1 MSESEIIQ
9 RYQTVINALLPYA
22 NEGRLLEGL
31 NKFTSRLSNKIRKV
45 LKQEV
50 ERLMSQTYE
59 SANNSAFAV
68 FPVRK
73 FKHFGIDM
81 RLDQLGEDILY
92 KETER
97 YFNKY
102 TVGVLETVTSSEYY
116 QNRLK
121 AENQKKIVE
130 HFRVDAQSLN
140 DISFGEDIA
149 VQHDELVEC
158 EYGEKFER
166 YEVIEVGTSF
176 LKIQNRRIFS
186 IKKGTSVKVHLE
198 KSSPLALSSTTLH
211 CVAMVSNFNKVSS
224 RHELI
229 LEFTDSTVKRVS
241 KEYSKLLNERSI
253 HFPLEKSLESERTT
267 QIIERNIL
275 FATSPWIPVFYNK
288 GDDEVC
294 ILLTERN
301 IRENKNL
308 AAMHELPTARF
319 FNRILEE
326 MKCKDE
332 AYLFQGKVESKN
344 GFIRIAASLSQL
356 LNNGLLET
364 FLFHARKT
372 NSLKIMQ
379 VRAKP
384 VSSSTRNEIAD
395 NLNITTNRLSSIE
408 TVFFVR
414 DITSQIIEALPD
426 DIQHAKPLPK
436 QFIDNDEKLVF
447 KLYME
452 DMINRRTEPRY
463 VLKKPASISLG
474 LLQRVSGELLD
485 ISISGAK
492 IRISPEMISNIPFK
506 IKIDIKSIG
515 LSGAQYKVVFKCYQT
530 GILRLAVSGKNKQ
543 TTRKT
548 LHSLVSRNPDY
559 FAKRDKSASEREDF
573 NALWELASRYLP
585 SLGVICVNPK
595 ESRDLIKTV
604 YADNFSRDAG
614 PFRGDGRR
622 LYMHGVFADMDHDKP
637 KSSLLNAITSGST
650 MRHSVIHCRHRIKKN
665 IYPLTREQFFK
676 VEREQLRALTLKR
689 MADIFVCDVQG
700 FAVDASTIPLIQK
713 RIEWLTANDTLLA
726 KTFIKTLSLYTHAVF
741 CTDISLL
748 HSALMIRDPSDFG
761 ESEHK
766 AG

>member
-1 MSESEIIQ
+1 MSESEIIKQ
-9 RYQTVINALLPYA
+9 YQPVIKALLPYA

-31 NKFTSRLSNKIRKV
+31 NKFTTRLSNKVRKV

-50 ERLMSQTYE
+50 ERLMSQTYQ
-59 SANNSAFAV
+59 SADNSAFAV
-68 FPVRK
+68 FPVRD

-81 RLDQLGEDILY
+81 RLDQLGENILY

-102 TVGVLETVTSSEYY
+102 TVGVLEAVTSSEYY
-116 QNRLK
+116 QSRLK
-121 AENQKKIVE
+121 AENQRKIVE
-130 HFRVDAQSLN
+130 HFRVDAQSLH

-149 VQHDELVEC
+149 VQHDELIEC
-158 EYGEKFER
+158 EYDGKFEQ
-166 YEVIEVGTSF
+166 YEVIEVGTSY

-198 KSSPLALSSTTLH
+198 KSSPLALSGTTLH
-211 CVAMVSNFNKVSS
+211 CVAMVANFNKAST

-241 KEYSKLLNERSI
+241 EAYSKLLNERSI
-253 HFPLEKSLESERTT
+253 HFPLEKGLESERTT

-275 FATSPWIPVFYNK
+275 FATSPWIPLFYSKN
-288 GDDEVC
+288 DDEVC

-319 FNRILEE
+319 FNRIVKE
-326 MKCKDE
+326 MECKDE
-332 AYLFQGKVESKN
+332 AYLFQGKVESKS
-344 GFIRIAASLSQL
+344 GYIRIAASLSQL

-372 NSLKIMQ
+372 SSLKIMQ
-379 VRAKP
+379 VRSKSVNP
-384 VSSSTRNEIAD
+384 ETRNDIAYK
-395 NLNITTNRLSSIE
+395 LNATSNRLTSIE

-426 DIQHAKPLPK
+426 DIEHAKPLPK
-436 QFIDNDEKLVF
+436 QFIDNDEKLIF
-447 KLYME
+447 KLYLE

-463 VLKKPASISLG
+463 MLNKPASISLG
-474 LLQRVSGELLD
+474 LLKRAKGELLD
-485 ISISGAK
+485 LSISGAK
-492 IRISPEMISNIPFK
+492 IRVSPEMIANIPYT

-515 LSGAQYKVVFKCYQT
+515 LNGAQYKVVNKCYRT

-543 TTRKT
+543 ATRKT
-548 LHSLVSRNPDY
+548 LHSLISRNSDY
-559 FAKRDKSASEREDF
+559 FAKRDKSASEREEF
-573 NALWELASRYLP
+573 NALWELAARYLP
-585 SLGVICVNPK
+585 SPGVVCVNPK
-595 ESRDLIKTV
+595 ASRDLIKTV

-637 KSSLLNAITSGST
+637 KSSLLNAITDGSA

-665 IYPLTREQFFK
+665 IYPLTSEQFFK
-676 VEREQLRALTLKR
+676 VEREQLRSLTLKR
-689 MADIFVCDVQG
+689 MTDIFFCDIQG
-700 FAVDASTIPLIQK
+700 FSVDASTIPLIQK
-713 RIEWLTANDTLLA
+713 RIEWLKANDSLLA
-726 KTFIKTLSLYTHAVF
+726 KTFTKTLSLYTHAVF

-761 ESEHK
+761 ESESK

>member
-1 MSESEIIQ
+1 MIFRNISEI
-9 RYQTVINALLPYA
+9 RPS
-22 NEGRLLEGL
+22 G
-31 NKFTSRLSNKIRKV
+31 IR
-45 LKQEV
+45 
-50 ERLMSQTYE
+50 
-59 SANNSAFAV
+59 A
-68 FPVRK
+68 K

-158 EYGEKFER
+158 EYGEKFEQ

-344 GFIRIAASLSQL
+344 GFIRIAASLSQ
-356 LNNGLLET
+356 
-364 FLFHARKT
+364 
-372 NSLKIMQ
+372 
-379 VRAKP
+379 
-384 VSSSTRNEIAD
+384 
-395 NLNITTNRLSSIE
+395 
-408 TVFFVR
+408 
-414 DITSQIIEALPD
+414 
-426 DIQHAKPLPK
+426 
-436 QFIDNDEKLVF
+436 
-447 KLYME
+447 
-452 DMINRRTEPRY
+452 
-463 VLKKPASISLG
+463 
-474 LLQRVSGELLD
+474 
-485 ISISGAK
+485 
-492 IRISPEMISNIPFK
+492 
-506 IKIDIKSIG
+506 
-515 LSGAQYKVVFKCYQT
+515 
-530 GILRLAVSGKNKQ
+530 
-543 TTRKT
+543 
-548 LHSLVSRNPDY
+548 
-559 FAKRDKSASEREDF
+559 
-573 NALWELASRYLP
+573 
-585 SLGVICVNPK
+585 
-595 ESRDLIKTV
+595 
-604 YADNFSRDAG
+604 
-614 PFRGDGRR
+614 
-622 LYMHGVFADMDHDKP
+622 
-637 KSSLLNAITSGST
+637 
-650 MRHSVIHCRHRIKKN
+650 
-665 IYPLTREQFFK
+665 
-676 VEREQLRALTLKR
+676 
-689 MADIFVCDVQG
+689 
-700 FAVDASTIPLIQK
+700 
-713 RIEWLTANDTLLA
+713 
-726 KTFIKTLSLYTHAVF
+726 
-741 CTDISLL
+741 
-748 HSALMIRDPSDFG
+748 
-761 ESEHK
+761 
-766 AG
+766 